1 MIPPKIGAD
10 GRLRLILVLITLAF
24 AQALATAVA
33 ALSTRWLFA
42 SLNGSGPLPT
52 LALLALAGSGVTIG
66 LARLGFHRTGESL
79 GQNYARSV
87 RMALF
92 DHASRM
98 LPADVE
104 ARRAGYLSLRFVG
117 DLTALKD
124 WPARGLPLLAEG
136 VVVLPVVV
144 ATLIYIDWGFGLAGL
159 LLTLISLGGLGA
171 GFQALFRA
179 HQSLRAR
186 RALLAADLS
195 ERMPIAPDL
204 AALGRR
210 PLEARLIARRSDQL
224 ANAAVKRAT
233 LQEIQRGLPEALT
246 GIAAAFLIWWGW
258 RGGLDS
264 GTIAAG
270 LALLGLAAR
279 PLRGLMDVSD
289 RASGFRAAHT
299 KLAATLARPTAPG
312 RSAEPVRLTSGPF
325 RLDLRDVRI
334 AGGPPISLCLT
345 PGARASLPM
354 GTNVDVIFRAI
365 VGQEPIECGELTLNG
380 VRVEDVSPG
389 SLRRGVARITAMPIV
404 LKGSLRRALT
414 LGLTDRPSDKTIHQR
429 LKKEGL
435 SPLLD
440 QLGGLDRSLA
450 EGARGMSRAERVA
463 ISILRTALARPGLL
477 LVSQEVRNEVPQAA
491 EWLAQHPATVIRG
504 AA

>member
-1 MIPPKIGAD
+1 MTPPKIGAD
-10 GRLRLILVLITLAF
+10 GRLRLILALILLAF
-24 AQALATAVA
+24 VQALATAVA
-33 ALSTRWLFA
+33 ALSTRSLFA
-42 SLNGSGPLPT
+42 SLSGNGALPT
-52 LALLALAGSGVTIG
+52 LALFALAGSGVIIG

-124 WPARGLPLLAEG
+124 WPARGLPFLVEG
-136 VVVLPVVV
+136 VVVLPVVI
-144 ATLIYIDWGFGLAGL
+144 AMLFHIDWGFGWAGL
-159 LLTLISLGGLGA
+159 LPTLISLAALGA
-171 GFQALFRA
+171 GFKTLLRA

-186 RALLAADLS
+186 RALLVADLS

-210 PLEARLIARRSDQL
+210 PLETRLIARRSDQL

-246 GIAAAFLIWWGW
+246 GIAAAYLIWWGW

-279 PLRGLMDVSD
+279 PLRSLMDVSD
-289 RASGFRAAHT
+289 RAGAFRAAHA
-299 KLAATLARPTAPG
+299 KLSAALARPTAPA
-312 RSAEPVRLTSGPF
+312 RCAAPVRLTSGPF
-325 RLDLRDVRI
+325 QLDLRGVRI
-334 AGGPPISLCLT
+334 AGGPPISLSLT
-345 PGARASLPM
+345 PGARASLPK
-354 GTNVDVIFRAI
+354 GTNVDVLFRAI
-365 VGQEPIECGELTLNG
+365 VGQELLECGELTLNG

-389 SLRRGVARITAMPIV
+389 SLRRGVARITAMPVV

-414 LGLTDRPSDKTIHQR
+414 LGLTDRPSDKAIQLR
-429 LKKEGL
+429 LEKMGL
-435 SPLLD
+435 SPLLA
-440 QLGGLDRSLA
+440 QLGGLERNLA
-450 EGARGMSRAERVA
+450 EGARGMSRADRVG

-477 LVSQEVRNEVPQAA
+477 LVSHEVQNEVPQAV
-491 EWLAQHPATVIRG
+491 EWLAQHPATMLR
-504 AA
+504 AAA